1 MRPLTDTCPKP
12 LLIAGGKPL
21 IQWHIEAL
29 VQAGIGELVINHAHL
44 GGQIEHTLGDGSQ
57 FGATIRY
64 SPESIALE
72 TAGGICL
79 ALDQLGPVPFLV
91 VNGDIATDWPMS
103 RAVSLA
109 KQWQPGRLAH
119 LVLVPN
125 PEHNP
130 LGDFRL
136 NNNELLSDGNANQP
150 AFTFSGIGV
159 YHPALFKDISPG
171 SVAKLAPLLRQ
182 AMSQGKVT
190 GELHSGFWMDIGTPA
205 RLAELDA
212 HLKHRKDNA
221 A

>member
-12 LLIAGGKPL
+12 LLKAGAKPL

-29 VQAGIGELVINHAHL
+29 VHAGVDELIINHAHL
-44 GGQIEHTLGDGSQ
+44 GAQIEHTLGDGSQ
-57 FGATIRY
+57 FGARIHY
-64 SPESIALE
+64 SPESTALE
-72 TAGGICL
+72 TAGGIRL
-79 ALDQLGPVPFLV
+79 ALDRLGAAPFLV
-91 VNGDIATDWPMS
+91 INGDVATDWSVS
-103 RAVSLA
+103 RALEVSR
-109 KQWQPGRLAH
+109 QWGSEQLAH

-130 LGDFRL
+130 KGDFCL
-136 NNNELLSDGNANQP
+136 HGAWVSDGDKHPP
-150 AFTFSGIGV
+150 AYTFSGIGV
-159 YHPALFKDISPG
+159 YHPSLFEGISKG

-212 HLKHRKDNA
+212 HLKHRRIK
-221 A
+221 